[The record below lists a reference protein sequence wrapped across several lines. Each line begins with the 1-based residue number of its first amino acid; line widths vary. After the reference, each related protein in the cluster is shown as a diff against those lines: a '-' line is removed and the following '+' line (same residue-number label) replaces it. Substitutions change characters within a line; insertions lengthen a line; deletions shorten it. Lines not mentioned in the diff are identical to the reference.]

1 MHNTQWG
8 KWEQWEESEKLEQ
21 SEESELEKLEASK
34 DLCEPPVSEDLYLR
48 QWEKKRCMKQKLAI
62 TS

>member
-34 DLCEPPVSEDLYLR
+34 DLCEPLVSEDLYLR
-48 QWEKKRCMKQKLAI
+48 QWEKKRCMK
-62 TS
+62 